1 MQQIQAPQRI
11 SQTLWIMSVFA
22 RVAVMFLLLLV
33 GFAGSLGSSVPG
45 AEVNVVM
52 ATIGQSVVLPCNIS
66 WDKPFDPKSIRFYW
80 QARKESDEKGDYPE
94 VVHVYNKGEEELDKQ
109 DASYRN
115 RTTIYKHLLPDG
127 LLSLLITDVKAED
140 DGTQFIAIL
149 PGNTLPT
156 ICMTKLRATA
166 RFQTPD
172 VNVSCVESGGELK
185 LLCTSRGGFPA
196 PTVRWTGPNSINDA
210 VTTLTTDP
218 NSRLYSIHSTLSVN
232 VSAMATPTTHDGSD
246 YAARRPLLANVT
258 FTCSVTNPV
267 RQENVQ
273 ATVIIS
279 KRCPG
284 LFPPDSPGV
293 WSWAVGIVVLCLAA
307 LLCAIMFLYCRPRLL
322 KQRHGGDRVPVS
334 DPYEEKNLPEL

>member
-1 MQQIQAPQRI
+1 METGNHPT
-11 SQTLWIMSVFA
+11 SSM
-22 RVAVMFLLLLV
+22 

-52 ATIGQSVVLPCNIS
+52 ATIGQPVVLPCNIS

-94 VVHVYNKGEEELDKQ
+94 VVHVYNKGEEELDRQ

-140 DGTQFIAIL
+140 DRTQFIVNIR
-149 PGNTLPT
+149 GRETT
-156 ICMTKLRATA
+156 KFQSICRTAVRATA

-218 NSRLYSIHSTLSVN
+218 NSSLYSIHSTLSVN
-232 VSAMATPTTHDGSD
+232 VSAMATPATHDGSD

-258 FTCSVTNPV
+258 FTCSVTNPAL
-267 RQENVQ
+267 QETADASVVARDDCGGNGPR
-273 ATVIIS
+273 
-279 KRCPG
+279 RCPRDA
-284 LFPPDSPGV
+284 F
-293 WSWAVGIVVLCLAA
+293 
-307 LLCAIMFLYCRPRLL
+307 
-322 KQRHGGDRVPVS
+322 RVRR
-334 DPYEEKNLPEL
+334 EKNASPTHRAPPSVNERAANGRRPGTRHAAYRPCS